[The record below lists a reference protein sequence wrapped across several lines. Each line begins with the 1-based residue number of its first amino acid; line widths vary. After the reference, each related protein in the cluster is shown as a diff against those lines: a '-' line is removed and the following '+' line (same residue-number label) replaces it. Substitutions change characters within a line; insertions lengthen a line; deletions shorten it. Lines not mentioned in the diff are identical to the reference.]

1 MCVYGKKAHP
11 KTDTI
16 SRRSS
21 FPAPSS
27 EKVGKESA
35 AVVFLFSAFPF
46 FPPDLILRVYQ
57 MAEEGEGVYSKKK
70 SRLLAFSAAL
80 VRGKR
85 RVLLFLGA
93 KQEGEEIVLQIKKP
107 ILAKKLHF
115 FGFMGWRLL
124 LLPFE

>member
-21 FPAPSS
+21 FPTPSS

-57 MAEEGEGVYSKKK
+57 MAEEEEGVYSKKK
-70 SRLLAFSAAL
+70 SRLLAFSCGSCSWEKT
-80 VRGKR
+80 R
-85 RVLLFLGA
+85 
-93 KQEGEEIVLQIKKP
+93 
-107 ILAKKLHF
+107 
-115 FGFMGWRLL
+115 
-124 LLPFE
+124 LPFSLVPNRKKKKSCSK